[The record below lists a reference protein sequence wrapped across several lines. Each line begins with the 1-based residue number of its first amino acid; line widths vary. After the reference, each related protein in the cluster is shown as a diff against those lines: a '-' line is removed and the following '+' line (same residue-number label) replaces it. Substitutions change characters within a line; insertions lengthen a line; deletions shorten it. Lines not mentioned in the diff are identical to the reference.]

1 VAKHPPSLQV
11 VRRFF
16 LLSSLP
22 ESKGVVSALGED
34 EVVVWEQNG
43 SEERGLGVLCLYK
56 QGGVGAWWSM
66 SMCTWEE

>member
-1 VAKHPPSLQV
+1 MAKCPPSLQV

-22 ESKGVVSALGED
+22 ESKGAVSMLWED

-43 SEERGLGVLCLYK
+43 SEERGLGCL
-56 QGGVGAWWSM
+56 VPL
-66 SMCTWEE
+66 